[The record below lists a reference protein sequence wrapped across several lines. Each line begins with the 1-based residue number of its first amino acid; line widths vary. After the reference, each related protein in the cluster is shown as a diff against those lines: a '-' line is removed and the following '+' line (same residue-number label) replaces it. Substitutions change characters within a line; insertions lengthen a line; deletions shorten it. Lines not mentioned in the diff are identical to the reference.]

1 MIWLIYA
8 IIASVILFFLIAN
21 YTMLLHPRTRHNP
34 NIEDYACMNDV
45 WQKTPGNKKLVIFLH
60 GIYCSPNMFRF
71 IAESL
76 EDSEWDMYM
85 PALPTCSR
93 TLEDLIK
100 CGPWSWDESLAVAM
114 EKVKSQEDKYETIVL
129 GGHSQGGA
137 LALALGPK
145 LHFLKALIVIAG
157 PVNLYGPRMTFLH
170 NAGIALAGFLHF
182 IVKIGVKMQSRHTTE
197 RRKVKDVSS
206 IEDLVYPLTLQA
218 FKRIRPDVYF
228 AVIPGLPLTLYTFK
242 RGLVHVRGHLNEIK
256 VPIFLAYEKSDQ
268 LVDFAN
274 YEYVRANVSSE
285 FIYDKIFSTPQNQ
298 KSYGNRHLL
307 PVYKPVKK
315 ELIASIKEFLS
326 QL

>member
-8 IIASVILFFLIAN
+8 LIALVVLLFLITN

-45 WQKTPGNKKLVIFLH
+45 WQKKPGNKKLVIFLH
-60 GIYCSPNMFRF
+60 GMYSCPDMFRF

-76 EDSEWDMYM
+76 KDSEWDVYM
-85 PALPTCSR
+85 PALPACSR

-114 EKVKSQEDKYETIVL
+114 EKVKSQEGKYETIVL

-137 LALALGPK
+137 LTLAIGPK

-157 PVNLYGPRMTFLH
+157 PVNLYGPRMTLFH
-170 NAGIALAGFLHF
+170 NVGIGLSGFLHF
-182 IVKIGVKMQSRHTTE
+182 IVGKGVKMKFRDTPE
-197 RRKVKDVSS
+197 RREVEDVSS
-206 IEDLVYPLTLQA
+206 IEGLVYPLTLH
-218 FKRIRPDVYF
+218 
-228 AVIPGLPLTLYTFK
+228 TFK
-242 RGLVHVRGHLNEIK
+242 RGLVHVREHLSEIK
-256 VPIFLAYEKSDQ
+256 VPIFLAYEKGDQ

-274 YEYVRANVSSE
+274 YEYVRSHVSSE
-285 FIYDKIFSTPQNQ
+285 FIYDKVFATPKQ
-298 KSYGNRHLL
+298 KEPHGNRHLL
-307 PVYKPVKK
+307 PVYEPVKN